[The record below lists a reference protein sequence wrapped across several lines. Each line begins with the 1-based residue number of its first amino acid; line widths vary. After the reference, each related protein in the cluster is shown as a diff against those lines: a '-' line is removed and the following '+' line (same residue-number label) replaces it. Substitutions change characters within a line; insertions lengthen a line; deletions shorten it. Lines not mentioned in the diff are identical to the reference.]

1 MGLGIGIGEILL
13 ILVVA
18 LIIWGPQRLPEIART
33 LGKMMRALRKASF
46 DLTNTVTRE
55 IEKENDSKSQPAE
68 NPSNKTEKPPPYPGT
83 VSAQKKD
90 SQPKNPEGQ
99 QQKNEQ

>member
-13 ILVVA
+13 ILLVA

-33 LGKMMRALRKASF
+33 LGKMMRVLRKASF

-68 NPSNKTEKPPPYPGT
+68 NPRNKTEKPPPHPGT
-83 VSAQKKD
+83 VSARKKD

-99 QQKNEQ
+99 QH